1 MDEIV
6 FENRNKN
13 YGAYI
18 LRKLYNKHLMVSLLL
33 AVFILCAGI
42 AYPFIS
48 GFSTKNNERHLK
60 NEVGVDLTNKPPM
73 DKVLPTPVPPPAIKV
88 EKFVFRVP
96 VVTAGPVDEGVIIN
110 QDDFSTNIVNG
121 ATIPD
126 EPTTTVVEPTI
137 LDVKPEADIYSSV
150 EEMPTFVGGE
160 SALYKFLA
168 DNIVYPQMAKESNVQ
183 GKVYVSFVI
192 DARGHITNVKLL
204 RGIGGGCDQE
214 ALRVI
219 SSMPN
224 WNAGRQNGRT
234 VNVSFNMP
242 IVFKLAN

>member
-1 MDEIV
+1 M
-6 FENRNKN
+6 
-13 YGAYI
+13 
-18 LRKLYNKHLMVSLLL
+18 
-33 AVFILCAGI
+33 
-42 AYPFIS
+42 
-48 GFSTKNNERHLK
+48 
-60 NEVGVDLTNKPPM
+60 
-73 DKVLPTPVPPPAIKV
+73 
-88 EKFVFRVP
+88 
-96 VVTAGPVDEGVIIN
+96 
-110 QDDFSTNIVNG
+110 
-121 ATIPD
+121 
-126 EPTTTVVEPTI
+126 VEPTI

-219 SSMPN
+219 S
-224 WNAGRQNGRT
+224 
-234 VNVSFNMP
+234 
-242 IVFKLAN
+242 

>member
-73 DKVLPTPVPPPAIKV
+73 
-88 EKFVFRVP
+88 
-96 VVTAGPVDEGVIIN
+96 
-110 QDDFSTNIVNG
+110 
-121 ATIPD
+121 
-126 EPTTTVVEPTI
+126 
-137 LDVKPEADIYSSV
+137 
-150 EEMPTFVGGE
+150 
-160 SALYKFLA
+160 
-168 DNIVYPQMAKESNVQ
+168 
-183 GKVYVSFVI
+183 
-192 DARGHITNVKLL
+192 
-204 RGIGGGCDQE
+204 
-214 ALRVI
+214 
-219 SSMPN
+219 
-224 WNAGRQNGRT
+224 
-234 VNVSFNMP
+234 
-242 IVFKLAN
+242 